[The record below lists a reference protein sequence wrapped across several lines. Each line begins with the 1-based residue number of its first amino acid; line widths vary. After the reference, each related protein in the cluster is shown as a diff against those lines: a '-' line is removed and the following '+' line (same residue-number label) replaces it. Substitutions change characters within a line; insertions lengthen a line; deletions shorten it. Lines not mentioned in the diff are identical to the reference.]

1 MDIKVLGTGCTK
13 CMKLYDAVV
22 EAVHASGVTAAVT
35 KVEKIDDIMAYGIL
49 LMPGLVIDGKV
60 VSSGKAPKA
69 KELEAMITAAAR
81 G

>member
-1 MDIKVLGTGCTK
+1 MEIKVLGTGCTK
-13 CMKLYDAVV
+13 CRKLYDAVV
-22 EAVHASGVTAAVT
+22 EAVRDAGVSAEVT
-35 KVEKIDDIMAYGIL
+35 KVEKIDEIMTYGIL

-69 KELEAMITAAAR
+69 KELAALITAAE